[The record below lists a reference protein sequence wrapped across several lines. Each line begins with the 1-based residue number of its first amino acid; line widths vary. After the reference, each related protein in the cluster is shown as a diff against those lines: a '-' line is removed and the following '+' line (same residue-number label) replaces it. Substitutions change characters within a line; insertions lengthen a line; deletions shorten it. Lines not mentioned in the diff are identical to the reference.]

1 MTTSDAGEVALE
13 VRDAALPA
21 GAPRAPAP
29 ASLAVTVLAP
39 AYNEEAVIERFVRAV
54 VDRLGDDAELVV
66 VDDGSVDGTGNILD
80 GLSAQL
86 PRLRVVTHRENLG
99 MGAALAT
106 GFRAADGR
114 VIVTLDAD
122 LSHPLDLVDELVRR
136 TEEADAVF
144 ASRFVP
150 GGGMD
155 GVPRLRSAVSHVGN
169 RLLRVLFRSP
179 VRDLTTGMRAYRVD
193 AVQPLQLAGRG
204 FETQLEIT
212 VRLLAAG
219 RLIDEVPLRLGT
231 RAAGRSK
238 MNYVGLVRPYGRAL
252 RQLLPLRWGR
262 RS

>member
-13 VRDAALPA
+13 VGDTVLADAP
-21 GAPRAPAP
+21 GAPAQACT
-29 ASLAVTVLAP
+29 AVTVLAP
-39 AYNEEAVIERFVRAV
+39 AYNEVSVIERFVRDV
-54 VDRLGDDAELVV
+54 VDRLGDDAELIV
-66 VDDGSVDGTGNILD
+66 VDDGSVDGTGHILD
-80 GLSAQL
+80 RLSEQL
-86 PRLRVVTHRENLG
+86 PRLRVVTHPTNQG

-106 GFRAADGR
+106 GFRAAEGR

-155 GVPRLRSAVSHVGN
+155 GVPRLRVAVSLVGN
-169 RLLRVLFRSP
+169 RLLRVLFRAP
-179 VRDLTTGMRAYRVD
+179 VRDLTTGMRAYRAD
-193 AVQPLQLAGRG
+193 AVRPLRLAGRG
-204 FETQLEIT
+204 FETQLELT

-219 RLIDEVPLRLGT
+219 KVIDEVPLRLGT

-238 MNYVGLVRPYGRAL
+238 MSYVALVRPYGRAL
-252 RQLLPLRWGR
+252 RLLLPLRWGR
-262 RS
+262 RP

>member
-1 MTTSDAGEVALE
+1 ME
-13 VRDAALPA
+13 VRDAARP
-21 GAPRAPAP
+21 GDAPRVPAP

-54 VDRLGDDAELVV
+54 VDRLGEDAELLV
-66 VDDGSVDGTGNILD
+66 VDDGSADETGNILD
-80 GLSAQL
+80 GLGEQL
-86 PRLRVVTHRENLG
+86 PRLRVVTHPENRG

-106 GFRAADGR
+106 GFRAAEGR

-136 TEEADAVF
+136 TENADAVF

-155 GVPRLRSAVSHVGN
+155 GVPRLRAAVSVVGN
-169 RLLRVLFRSP
+169 RLLRVLFRAP
-179 VRDLTTGMRAYRVD
+179 VRDLTTGMRAYRAE
-193 AVQPLQLAGRG
+193 AVRPLRLAGRG
-204 FETQLEIT
+204 FETQLELT

-219 RLIDEVPLRLGT
+219 KVFDEVPLRLGT
-231 RAAGRSK
+231 RAAGYSK
-238 MNYVGLVRPYGRAL
+238 MNYVALVRPYGLAL
-252 RQLLPLRWGR
+252 RRLLPLRWGR